1 MSRHDEH
8 MKMRDHFAKVA
19 QAKGNFTNGTDQ
31 ALVRAVTQPD
41 MEDNQEQKI
50 EHLQKENERLR
61 EQQNQLMSD
70 YLNDLDVL
78 GEHALLI
85 SKLRKELGEIKKLK
99 EFYFNTSVMYYAL
112 LEFYADASIYGQATE
127 YQKYLHPILED
138 GGEIARQALALVGE
152 THDT

>member
-1 MSRHDEH
+1 MSRHEEH
-8 MKMRDHFAKVA
+8 MKMRKHFTKVA
-19 QAKGNFTNGTDQ
+19 QAKRTFTNGTDQ
-31 ALVRAVTQPD
+31 ALVRAVTQSE

-50 EHLQKENERLR
+50 ERLRKESERLR

-78 GEHALLI
+78 AEHALFI

-99 EFYFNTSVMYYAL
+99 EFYFNISVMYYAA
-112 LEFYADASIYGQATE
+112 LEFYADASKYEPQ
-127 YQKYLHPILED
+127 YQKYLHPILKD
-138 GGEIARQALALVGE
+138 GGEIARQALTDLVGE

>member
-8 MKMRDHFAKVA
+8 MKMRDHFAEVA
-19 QAKGNFTNGTDQ
+19 QAKGTFTNGTDQ
-31 ALVRAVTQPD
+31 ALVRAATQPE
-41 MEDNQEQKI
+41 MEENQEQKI

-78 GEHALLI
+78 GEHALFI

-112 LEFYADASIYGQATE
+112 LEFYADASIYGQATK
-127 YQKYLHPILED
+127 YQKYLHPILID
-138 GGEIARQALALVGE
+138 GGEIARQALTLVGE